1 MGQMAQKISKVDHDE
16 LLKALNEALSEEWL
30 AYYQYWV
37 GALVAKGPM
46 RTSIVA
52 EFMEHANEEYDHA
65 NKLGKR
71 IIELGG
77 TPVLDPKQWEN
88 LARCNMTRR
97 ATTGLWSWLSRIW
110 LQSGAPSPAI
120 SRFAK

>member
-71 IIELGG
+71 I
-77 TPVLDPKQWEN
+77 
-88 LARCNMTRR
+88 R
-97 ATTGLWSWLSRIW
+97 TGRHAGSRSQTMGKPCP
-110 LQSGAPSPAI
+110 LQI
-120 SRFAK
+120 

>member
-16 LLKALNEALSEEWL
+16 LLKALNEALWEEWL

-52 EFMEHANEEYDHA
+52 EFMEHANEEYD
-65 NKLGKR
+65 
-71 IIELGG
+71 
-77 TPVLDPKQWEN
+77 
-88 LARCNMTRR
+88 RR

-110 LQSGAPSPAI
+110 LPSAAPSPAI

>member
-30 AYYQYWV
+30 AYYQYWG
-37 GALVAKGPM
+37 GALGAKGPM

-52 EFMEHANEEYDHA
+52 EFMEHANEEYDMP
-65 NKLGKR
+65 
-71 IIELGG
+71 
-77 TPVLDPKQWEN
+77 TN
-88 LARCNMTRR
+88 LANGSLNWAARRFSTPNNGKTLPAANMTRR

-110 LQSGAPSPAI
+110 LPSAAPSPAI